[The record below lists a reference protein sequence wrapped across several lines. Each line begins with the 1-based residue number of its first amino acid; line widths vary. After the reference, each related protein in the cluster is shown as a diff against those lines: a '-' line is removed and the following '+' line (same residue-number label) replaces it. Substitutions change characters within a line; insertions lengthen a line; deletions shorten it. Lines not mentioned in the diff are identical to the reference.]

1 MERKDYTDVL
11 SSQQINSIVDF
22 IKEVEQEHDNY
33 LEPDRIKI
41 KFGQFI
47 DGVCLI
53 YVDTS
58 SWGDENFSKGIA
70 SYIVNKEGHFLGIT
84 VDDIYFDGSKV
95 YLYDKDVTLRR
106 MTFQRVYNVK
116 PEDFNSTDSY
126 SDYFWREQSPTC
138 NIIFYLS
145 YSEGD
150 TRFGYYDDDDDF
162 ETYPK
167 KTNESHSRNGILRST
182 IIDHEIHLQKI
193 YETEIGSFTNILIG
207 NCDLLLKSEL
217 KPFDYDQPCD
227 YETEFKEL
235 FPQYLVDD
243 AYKPRYGLFDLDSL
257 QIRIHCGELDYLA
270 GYING
275 FRKIE
280 FKYGQIFTYDKFD
293 LSKGIGVLYS
303 QRMVVPKKKI
313 NKKCDPINVISYPS
327 KSIEENTNQ
336 NAGPLYIVRSGKEA
350 GRNISW
356 LKYNK
361 PSSLL
366 RYVSSG
372 NIHIAFMLM
381 FVGEGLSKHYK
392 KKLLIANDLHNKFMD
407 ICVPDDILFPEYIN
421 SVHMGLLMTY
431 SNHKTFEE
439 LVNYDVDYI
448 KLLIKNGSLYIHSNV
463 FETLRERRIN
473 DIQYLQKLGSIQSL
487 LYEFSDED
495 KKGEDDDYSG
505 DYYDYMREEE
515 ERRYYENEGYR
526 DAYDGNPDA
535 EWNTD

>member
-1 MERKDYTDVL
+1 M
-11 SSQQINSIVDF
+11 
-22 IKEVEQEHDNY
+22 
-33 LEPDRIKI
+33 
-41 KFGQFI
+41 
-47 DGVCLI
+47 I
-53 YVDTS
+53 YVDTYY
-58 SWGDENFSKGIA
+58 WNENFAKGIA

-95 YLYDKDVTLRR
+95 YLSDKDVTLRR
-106 MTFQRVYNVK
+106 MTFQRVFSVK

-126 SDYFWREQSPTC
+126 SEYYWSKQSPTC

-150 TRFGYYDDDDDF
+150 TRFVYYDDDDDS
-162 ETYPK
+162 ETFLK
-167 KTNESHSRNGILRST
+167 NKIESHSRNGIIRST
-182 IIDHEIHLQKI
+182 IIDYEIHLHII
-193 YETEIGSFTNILIG
+193 YETEMESFTNILIG
-207 NCDLLLKSEL
+207 NSDLLLKSEL
-217 KPFDYDQPCD
+217 KPFDYDQPLD
-227 YETEFKEL
+227 YENIFNN
-235 FPQYLVDD
+235 FYPQNLVDD

-257 QIRIHCGELDYLA
+257 RIKIHCGELDYLA
-270 GYING
+270 GYLNG

-280 FKYGQIFTYDKFD
+280 FKHGQIYTYDKFD
-293 LSKGIGVLYS
+293 LSKGVGVLYS
-303 QRMVVPKKKI
+303 KRMVVPKKRI
-313 NKKCDPINVISYPS
+313 NKMCDPINVISYPS

-356 LKYNK
+356 LKYSK
-361 PSSLL
+361 PNSLL
-366 RYVSSG
+366 KYVSSG

-381 FVGEGLSKHYK
+381 FVGEGLGEGYK
-392 KKLLIANDLHNKFMD
+392 KKLLVANDLHNKFMD

-431 SNHKTFEE
+431 SNHKKFED
-439 LVNYDVDYI
+439 LVDYDVDYI
-448 KLLIKNGSLYIHSNV
+448 KILIKNRSLYIHSNV

-473 DIQYLQKLGSIQSL
+473 DIQYLQKLDSVQSL
-487 LYEFSDED
+487 LSEFRDED
-495 KKGEDDDYSG
+495 ERGEEDDYSD

-526 DAYDGNPDA
+526 DAYAGNPDA